1 MRYTILLQLTL
12 PLLLIVLSS
21 LPGHAHKVRI
31 FAWEESGII
40 NTEVKFSGG
49 RPAKNAQIS
58 VTSIRDMKELLTG
71 ITDSNG
77 MFSFP
82 IPDTAKKNH
91 YNLEISVNSGDG
103 HKNSWLLNAAD
114 YLKITENTH
123 QQQPAPSS
131 PPSSPTSLQAAQQ
144 APPEQQ
150 KSTLVVVAQ
159 EQLSQII
166 ESALDKKLGPIKRSL
181 AEQQEKK
188 PSLQDIFGGI
198 GYILGLAGIAAYFKS
213 QKKR

>member
-1 MRYTILLQLTL
+1 MRYTTLLQITL
-12 PLLLIVLSS
+12 PLLFIILSS

-40 NTEVKFSGG
+40 KTEVKFSGG

-58 VTSIRDMKELLTG
+58 VTSTQDKNELLTG

-114 YLKITENTH
+114 YLQITENTH
-123 QQQPAPSS
+123 QQQPAS
-131 PPSSPTSLQAAQQ
+131 SSPTSLQAAQQ

-150 KSTLVVVAQ
+150 KSTVVVVDH

-166 ESALDKKLGPIKRSL
+166 EAALDRKLGPIKRSL
-181 AEQQEKK
+181 AEQQDNQ
-188 PSLQDIFGGI
+188 PSLQDILGGI

>member
-1 MRYTILLQLTL
+1 MRYTALLQLTL
-12 PLLLIVLSS
+12 PLLLIVLGS
-21 LPGHAHKVRI
+21 LPSHAHKVRI

-58 VTSIRDMKELLTG
+58 VTSIRDKKELLTG

-103 HKNSWLLNAAD
+103 HKNSWLLNAPD
-114 YLKITENTH
+114 YLQITENTPR
-123 QQQPAPSS
+123 QQPASSS
-131 PPSSPTSLQAAQQ
+131 PASLKAAQQ
-144 APPEQQ
+144 APPGQN
-150 KSTLVVVAQ
+150 KSTLVVVDQ

-166 ESALDKKLGPIKRSL
+166 ESALDRKLGPIKRSL

-188 PSLQDIFGGI
+188 TSLQDILGGI

-213 QKKR
+213 QKK

>member
-1 MRYTILLQLTL
+1 MRHTALLQVTL
-12 PLLLIVLSS
+12 PLLLIMLSS
-21 LPGHAHKVRI
+21 LPSHAHKVRI
-31 FAWEESGII
+31 FAWEENGII

-58 VTSIRDMKELLTG
+58 VTSTRDKEELLTG
-71 ITDSNG
+71 ITDSSG

-82 IPDTAKKNH
+82 VPDTAKEH
-91 YNLEISVNSGDG
+91 QYNLEITVNSGDG
-103 HKNSWLLNAAD
+103 HKNSWRLNAAD
-114 YLKITENTH
+114 YLPIPENTH
-123 QQQPAPSS
+123 QHQPASSS
-131 PPSSPTSLQAAQQ
+131 PVTLQATQQ

-150 KSTLVVVAQ
+150 KSTLVVVNQ

-166 ESALDKKLGPIKRSL
+166 ESVLDKKLGPIKRSL

-188 PSLQDIFGGI
+188 TSLQDILGGI
-198 GYILGLAGIAAYFKS
+198 GYILGLAGIAAYLKS

>member
-1 MRYTILLQLTL
+1 MTL
-12 PLLLIVLSS
+12 PLLLIILSS

-40 NTEVKFSGG
+40 KTEVKFSGG

-58 VTSIRDMKELLTG
+58 VTSTRDKNELLTG

-82 IPDTAKKNH
+82 IPDTAKENH
-91 YNLEISVNSGDG
+91 DSLEISVKSGDG
-103 HKNSWLLNAAD
+103 HKNSWLLDAAD
-114 YLKITENTH
+114 YLQVTGKTH
-123 QQQPAPSS
+123 RQQPVSPS
-131 PPSSPTSLQAAQQ
+131 PLQAAKQV
-144 APPEQQ
+144 PPEQQ
-150 KSTLVVVAQ
+150 NSAVVIIDQ

-166 ESALDKKLGPIKRSL
+166 ESALDRKLGPIRRSL
-181 AEQQEKK
+181 AEQQNNK
-188 PSLQDIFGGI
+188 PSLQDILGGI

-213 QKKR
+213 QKKQCGMG

>member
-12 PLLLIVLSS
+12 TLLLIVLSS
-21 LPGHAHKVRI
+21 VPGHAHKVRI

-40 NTEVKFSGG
+40 NTEVKFTGG

-58 VTSIRDMKELLTG
+58 VTSTQDKNELLTG

-114 YLKITENTH
+114 YLQISENTH
-123 QQQPAPSS
+123 QQQPTS
-131 PPSSPTSLQAAQQ
+131 SSPTSLHAAQQ

-150 KSTLVVVAQ
+150 KSTLVVVDQ
-159 EQLSQII
+159 EQLRQII
-166 ESALDKKLGPIKRSL
+166 ESALDRKLGPIKRSL

-188 PSLQDIFGGI
+188 PSLQDILGGI